1 MAVIEKFQLAID
13 HAFDGIALLN
23 DKGDYYY
30 MNKAHCKLFGYENAD
45 ELLGKSWTT
54 IYAPDYA
61 EKLAKNVMPLVM
73 EAGHWSGETIGKSK
87 DDKPV
92 VQYISLTKM
101 PDDEMLCVCRDHST
115 SINASRL
122 EYLMSNLGKG
132 VLVEDEDHRVLL
144 VNRQF
149 CNLFHI
155 PLQPA
160 QMIGMNCLES
170 LTETLTLFKEPQKVT
185 QDIYAMSGKK
195 EPVVGAEVTLAD
207 GRILE
212 RDYVPI
218 IVEKAFKG
226 QLWSYTDVTQNRLLQ
241 KSLIEAKNRAVASE
255 KAKSSFLS
263 NMSHEIRTPMNAIIG
278 FSEQLNFS
286 PLTDQQSFFLKN
298 ISEAAKGLLGI
309 INDILDISKLEAGKM
324 NIENDRVSLEEIKSS
339 VENIL
344 KPKAEEKGLQ
354 FTTEFDHDI
363 NENLLADEVR
373 LRQVLINVL
382 GNAIKFTDNGFVKLT
397 ISLEKSL
404 EKTQTIKFV
413 CEDTGVGISKE
424 AMVHIFED
432 FYQESHAGNN
442 HRSTGSGLGLA
453 ITKNIISLMGG
464 EIDVESE
471 KNVGTKVTFSIPF
484 EIVSSEDLIKSKPA
498 FIDCTLIMGKKILLV
513 EDNHLNRMLFN
524 MMLSNLKAE
533 VDEAENGLEALDKLK
548 TKKYDL
554 ILMDIQMPIMDGP
567 TALASIKRLYGD
579 SIPVIA
585 LTAAA
590 FKSEVNHL
598 LNLGFSD
605 CITKPVDQKNLEHRL
620 CEFFSYGSV
629 RNKYY
634 NSIRKKIISTINE
647 MAGNDPVQSS
657 KMMNYLLEEVDFALI
672 GWKDCIESKNW
683 DGARKI
689 LHREKV
695 MIKSIGINGYDGM
708 IKEIEDT
715 TIEKTE
721 AEMILLFSQLVDLF
735 QNLKD
740 KFTQNIGKINK

>member
-1 MAVIEKFQLAID
+1 
-13 HAFDGIALLN
+13 
-23 DKGDYYY
+23 
-30 MNKAHCKLFGYENAD
+30 
-45 ELLGKSWTT
+45 
-54 IYAPDYA
+54 
-61 EKLAKNVMPLVM
+61 
-73 EAGHWSGETIGKSK
+73 
-87 DDKPV
+87 
-92 VQYISLTKM
+92 
-101 PDDEMLCVCRDHST
+101 
-115 SINASRL
+115 
-122 EYLMSNLGKG
+122 
-132 VLVEDEDHRVLL
+132 
-144 VNRQF
+144 
-149 CNLFHI
+149 
-155 PLQPA
+155 
-160 QMIGMNCLES
+160 
-170 LTETLTLFKEPQKVT
+170 
-185 QDIYAMSGKK
+185 
-195 EPVVGAEVTLAD
+195 
-207 GRILE
+207 
-212 RDYVPI
+212 
-218 IVEKAFKG
+218 
-226 QLWSYTDVTQNRLLQ
+226 
-241 KSLIEAKNRAVASE
+241 
-255 KAKSSFLS
+255 
-263 NMSHEIRTPMNAIIG
+263 
-278 FSEQLNFS
+278 
-286 PLTDQQSFFLKN
+286 
-298 ISEAAKGLLGI
+298 
-309 INDILDISKLEAGKM
+309 
-324 NIENDRVSLEEIKSS
+324 
-339 VENIL
+339 
-344 KPKAEEKGLQ
+344 
-354 FTTEFDHDI
+354 
-363 NENLLADEVR
+363 LLADEVR

-382 GNAIKFTDNGFVKLT
+382 GNAIKFTDNGLVKLT

-404 EKTQTIKFV
+404 GKTQIIKFV

-432 FYQESHAGNN
+432 FYQESHASIN

-471 KNVGTKVTFSIPF
+471 KNIGTKVTFSIPF

-498 FIDCTLIMGKKILLV
+498 FIDCSLIMGKKILLV

-579 SIPVIA
+579 SMPVIA

-715 TIEKTE
+715 SVEKTE

-740 KFTQNIGKINK
+740 KVTQNMGNSNK

>member
-1 MAVIEKFQLAID
+1 MANIEKFQLAID

-30 MNKAHCKLFGYENAD
+30 MNKAHCKLFGYDSAD

-54 IYAPDYA
+54 VYAPDHA
-61 EKLAKNVMPLVM
+61 EKLSKNVMPLVM
-73 EAGHWSGETIGKSK
+73 ENGHWSGETIGISK
-87 DDKPV
+87 DSKPV

-101 PDDEMLCVCRDHST
+101 PDGDLLCVCRDHST

-132 VLVEDEDHRVLL
+132 VLVEDEEHRVVL

-155 PLQPA
+155 PLQPT
-160 QMIGMNCLES
+160 QMVGINCLET
-170 LTETLTLFKEPQKVT
+170 LTETLSLFKEPEKVT
-185 QDIYAMSGKK
+185 QEIYAMSGKR
-195 EPVVGAEVTLAD
+195 EPVVGEEVVLAD
-207 GRILE
+207 GRVLE

-218 IVEKAFKG
+218 VVEKTFKG

-241 KSLIEAKNRAVASE
+241 KSLVEAKNRAIASG
-255 KAKSSFLS
+255 KAKSAFLS

-286 PLTDQQSFFLKN
+286 PLTEQQSFFLKN
-298 ISEAAKGLLGI
+298 ISEAAKGLLGV
-309 INDILDISKLEAGKM
+309 INDILDMSKLEAGKM
-324 NIENDRVSLEEIKSS
+324 NIETELVNLEEIKSS

-344 KPKAEEKGLQ
+344 RPKAEEKGLQ
-354 FTTEFDHDI
+354 MITEFDHEI
-363 NENLLADEVR
+363 NEHLLADEVR

-382 GNAIKFTDNGFVKLT
+382 GNAIKFTDNGFIKLT
-397 ISLEKSL
+397 ISLEKDL
-404 EKTQTIKFV
+404 EKIQFIKFV

-424 AMVHIFED
+424 ALVHIFED
-432 FYQESHAGNN
+432 FYQESHSNNN
-442 HRSTGSGLGLA
+442 HRSSGSGLGLA
-453 ITKNIISLMGG
+453 ITKNIINLMGG
-464 EIDVESE
+464 EIEVESE
-471 KNVGTKVTFSIPF
+471 KNIGTKVSFSIPF
-484 EIVSSEDLIKSKPA
+484 DIASSSDLIKSQPT
-498 FIDCTLIMGKKILLV
+498 FIDSTLILGKKILLV
-513 EDNHLNRMLFN
+513 EDNHLNRMLFK
-524 MMLSNLKAE
+524 MMLNNLKAE
-533 VDEAENGLEALDKLK
+533 VDEAENGLEALERLK
-548 TKKYDL
+548 TSKYDL
-554 ILMDIQMPIMDGP
+554 ILMDIQMPIMDGT
-567 TALASIKRLYGD
+567 TALASIKRLYND
-579 SIPVIA
+579 TIPVIA

-620 CEFFSYGSV
+620 CEFFSNGSV
-629 RNKYY
+629 RDKYY
-634 NSIRKKIISTINE
+634 NSIRKKIISTIND
-647 MAGNDPVQSS
+647 MAGNDPIQAS
-657 KMMNYLLEEVDFALI
+657 KMMDYLMEEVEFALI
-672 GWKDCIESKNW
+672 GWKECIESKNW

-695 MIKSIGINGYDGM
+695 MIKSIGINGYDGL

-715 TIEKTE
+715 NIAKTE
-721 AEMILLFSQLVDLF
+721 SELILMFSQLVELF

-740 KFTQNIGKINK
+740 KFASNMATRKK

>member
-1 MAVIEKFQLAID
+1 MANIEKFQLAID

-30 MNKAHCKLFGYENAD
+30 MNKAHCKLFGYDSAD

-54 IYAPDYA
+54 IYTPDYA
-61 EKLAKNVMPLVM
+61 EKLSKSVMPLVM
-73 EAGHWSGETIGKSK
+73 ENGHWSGETIGLSK
-87 DDKPV
+87 DSKPV

-101 PDDEMLCVCRDHST
+101 PDGEMLCVCRDHST
-115 SINASRL
+115 SINASKL

-132 VLVEDEDHRVLL
+132 VLVEDENHRVLL

-160 QMIGMNCLES
+160 QLIGMNCLES
-170 LTETLTLFKEPQKVT
+170 LTETLKLFKEPQKVT

-241 KSLIEAKNRAVASE
+241 KSLIEAKNRAIASE
-255 KAKSSFLS
+255 KAKSAFLS

-309 INDILDISKLEAGKM
+309 INDILDMSKLEAGKM

-354 FTTEFDHDI
+354 FTTEFDQDI

-382 GNAIKFTDNGFVKLT
+382 GNAIKFTDNGLVKLT

-404 EKTQTIKFV
+404 GKTQIIKFV

-432 FYQESHAGNN
+432 FYQESHASIN

-471 KNVGTKVTFSIPF
+471 KNIGTKVTFSIPF

-498 FIDCTLIMGKKILLV
+498 FIDCSLIMGKKILLV

-579 SIPVIA
+579 SMPVIA

-695 MIKSIGINGYDGM
+695 MIKSIGINGYDSM

-715 TIEKTE
+715 SVEKTE

-740 KFTQNIGKINK
+740 KFTQNMGNSNK